1 MGTENTSAR
10 WKPGTSNLSQRGP
23 IALARPNQRSPLVT
37 GHNVL
42 LFADVASPT
51 LVKPAVP
58 FDLTNLLSMLHVP
71 TKPPPGRIAACASTN
86 LAVVTGP

>member
-1 MGTENTSAR
+1 M
-10 WKPGTSNLSQRGP
+10 
-23 IALARPNQRSPLVT
+23 
-37 GHNVL
+37 L